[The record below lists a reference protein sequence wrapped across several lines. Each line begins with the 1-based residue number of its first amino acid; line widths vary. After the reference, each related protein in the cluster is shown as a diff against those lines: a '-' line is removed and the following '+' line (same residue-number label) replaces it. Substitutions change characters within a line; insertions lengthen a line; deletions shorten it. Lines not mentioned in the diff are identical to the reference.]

1 MRRKF
6 SSILICLLACTCW
19 SASAISSPVAVKNT
33 LPQRCGIEEGRNNSG
48 DIVILSKSPTRT
60 SIVEKTIDKLA
71 DVHMV
76 RGFSYQQPRIEFK
89 NQNKFGISALG
100 IGVVDGD
107 MPDCSF
113 SPRDYKSTYLCK
125 STIPGVGVPAG
136 ETGVLDCEPQ
146 LRSDK
151 WSGYCI
157 IGFAPD
163 FNSVS
168 GGLAEAMDKL
178 GLCK

>member
-1 MRRKF
+1 MMRKCVAIF
-6 SSILICLLACTCW
+6 PCLLACICW
-19 SASAISSPVAVKNT
+19 PVMVISGPTTATKT
-33 LPQRCGIEEGRNNSG
+33 LAERCGIEEAKNTTG
-48 DIVILSKSPTRT
+48 DLVILSRSSSKLT
-60 SIVEKTIDKLA
+60 IVEKTIDKLV
-71 DVHMV
+71 DVELVM
-76 RGFSYQQPRIEFK
+76 GKSYQQPRIQFK

-107 MPDCSF
+107 MPDCSS

-136 ETGVLDCEPQ
+136 ETGVLDCEPR

-163 FNSVS
+163 FNAVG

-178 GLCK
+178 KLCD